1 MSRNHIHFAPGR
13 PKDKEVVSGMRTSCD
28 VIIEIDLAAAIKA
41 GISFFIST
49 NNVILTQGIDGVLP
63 PKFFKSVVTKGGKVL
78 MGNYEPQE
86 KKEEEKE
93 EIKGEKKKV

>member
-1 MSRNHIHFAPGR
+1 MVKIEDAGLYPSVIHGTYSKFWDAIKKEGLKRMSRNHIHFAPGR

-49 NNVILTQGIDGVLP
+49 NNVILT
-63 PKFFKSVVTKGGKVL
+63 
-78 MGNYEPQE
+78 
-86 KKEEEKE
+86 
-93 EIKGEKKKV
+93 